1 MKILKYDEHY
11 VYCEDGNSRSY
22 NEVIWNYRSSC
33 CGSALRRDGHS
44 IVCKYCGEQAAV
56 ESKNLIRQRMED
68 MEAAIDALPEG
79 VRDGAIT
86 GFMASIEKGLDDLEM
101 RDRMLDARITH
112 IWDGGVNSNE
122 PIL

>member
-11 VYCEDGNSRSY
+11 VLCEDGNSRSY

-33 CGSALRRDGHS
+33 CGSALRLDGNS
-44 IVCKYCGEQAAV
+44 IICKYCGEQAAV
-56 ESKNLIRQRMED
+56 ESKNLIRQRMSD
-68 MEAAIDALPEG
+68 MKEAVDALPES

-112 IWDGGVNSNE
+112 IWDGVVGNNE
-122 PIL
+122 SI